1 MEAALESNIE
11 YSLKMQA
18 LDKVL
23 MYFGFN
29 NIDVWNLYFCNSFLF
44 DLKPRL
50 NKRQKI
56 KRVFPPRL
64 VSGVRIPSEY
74 NQTIIILR
82 NYKALVCVQD
92 PHTLVCVWYMIP
104 IVWVRYI
111 YYKNGSFYLSNIEF
125 CCRHNMIYETNWMDY
140 AIVQPMSIE
149 LLDDIRL
156 FPSLFHFGI
165 SDCKI
170 SVKCFKILQS
180 GGFYLNDSHSCTYV
194 SKICAFL
201 LGYRDFIKESDKCG
215 IGFRGYDES
224 GVPLAVKYILSQPQ
238 LSKIIQI
245 MFVCK
250 VCYPYFSSF
259 MKFLRFVISHTKLS
273 NIICGCIE
281 SEINDKITYQNVHIP
296 LQTAEVRVKYSC
308 CFPSLLNH
316 PFTTILADHD
326 HVKVVN
332 DMAEMT
338 NFGYKVKWN
347 VSHYR

>member
-1 MEAALESNIE
+1 MEAAHESNIN
-11 YSLKMQA
+11 YILKMQA

-29 NIDVWNLYFCNSFLF
+29 NIDIWNLYFCNSFLF
-44 DLKPRL
+44 NLKPRL

-64 VSGVRIPSEY
+64 FHNVRIPSEF

-92 PHTLVCVWYMIP
+92 PHTTVCVWYVVP

-111 YYKNGSFYLSNIEF
+111 YYMHGSFYLSNIEF
-125 CCRHNMIYETNWMDY
+125 CCRHNVIHETEWPDY
-140 AIVQPMSIE
+140 IIVQPMSIE

-165 SDCKI
+165 SDCEQ
-170 SVKCFKILQS
+170 SVKCFKILEL
-180 GGFYLNDSHSCTYV
+180 GGYYVNDRTCNYV
-194 SKICAFL
+194 SKFRAFL
-201 LGYRDFIKESDKCG
+201 FGYHDFIIESDKCG
-215 IGFRGYDES
+215 IGFRGYDEL
-224 GVPLAVKYILSQPQ
+224 GFPLAAKFVLSHPQ

-250 VCYPYFSSF
+250 VCYPYFNSF
-259 MKFLRFVISHTKLS
+259 IKFLRFVVSHTKLS
-273 NIICGCIE
+273 TLLCGCDE
-281 SEINDKITYQNVHIP
+281 SKINNKIIYDNVHIP
-296 LQTAEVRVKYSC
+296 LQTSEVKPKYSC
-308 CFPSLLNH
+308 SFTSFMKH
-316 PFTTILADHD
+316 PFVAILADHD
-326 HVKVVN
+326 HIRIEN
-332 DMAEMT
+332 DMADMT
-338 NFGYKVKWN
+338 NFGYTVKWN